1 LSLCLLYLAVHRFT
15 HRVARGLLIA
25 LGRPDGRLS
34 CLSKSEA
41 SLLLSAKQ
49 AAFIRNPDYDCDG
62 SGPEFITV
70 GHNPFQPNLG
80 FANHIVLPSTEDSTT
95 VANYQAALVAK
106 KGRFS
111 IKPGYSS
118 TSAIISKKRM
128 IRRRK
133 FVDEYL
139 YDRLY
144 YATKPFSVSILRS
157 LRRSMES
164 GSTRIASN
172 SRDLNA
178 SIISTKLRKPKGSD
192 SKIPGKDGGK
202 HHEELLPYGTHH
214 IDPIILMNSDEISN
228 SVFSEFVM
236 DAVEIL
242 RQRARKAASEAG
254 DKPTKRKTSVTGNM
268 KSIGFQE
275 KSFDPA
281 VRLAFSSKLD
291 SSTRQVQDL
300 QVIVQQF
307 YECRIASL
315 ERYLAFCVMF
325 HTMAAACSKPWF
337 LFPWDIARSQSNL
350 RVATTASPISAST
363 SDSHEVSQ
371 EIKKIARNMAFKFRN
386 FQTNF

>member
-1 LSLCLLYLAVHRFT
+1 
-15 HRVARGLLIA
+15 LIA

-80 FANHIVLPSTEDSTT
+80 LANHIVLPSTEDSTT
-95 VANYQAALVAK
+95 VANSQAALVAK

-111 IKPGYSS
+111 MKPGYSS
-118 TSAIISKKRM
+118 SVVSKKRM

-144 YATKPFSVSILRS
+144 YATKPFTVSILRS

-164 GSTRIASN
+164 GSLKISSK

-178 SIISTKLRKPKGSD
+178 SLISSKLRKPKGSD
-192 SKIPGKDGGK
+192 SKLGGK
-202 HHEELLPYGTHH
+202 EGKHQHQEELLPYGTHH

-236 DAVEIL
+236 DSVEIL

-254 DKPTKRKTSVTGNM
+254 AKNKLITATKRKSFITGNA

-325 HTMAAACSKPWF
+325 HAMAAACAKPWF

-363 SDSHEVSQ
+363 SDSHEISQ
-371 EIKKIARNMAFKFRN
+371 EIKKVARNMAFKFRK